1 MRAVPITVFPRLIFL
16 GVFLAAVALLL
27 LVFMAPANA
36 ANAPSNFSA
45 TAGDTQ
51 VTLTWNDPDDDDIT
65 GYQVLSVAIDKLV
78 VPSTASGANAAGDR
92 FGDSVGVD
100 NNRAVVG
107 APFQTS
113 KDNSNNDITNGGWGH
128 AFSRS
133 SGGWNYDEFLAVST
147 PQEDGRLGSSVA
159 LAGSTAILGAPSYTH
174 QANADPGRITIA
186 SWDSVADSWV
196 TKFTRVGQVGND
208 LFGSSVALDTGIAVV
223 GAPGA
228 PIGGDALA
236 GKAYLYTK
244 NNSGVWGSAAT
255 AIWGAGTNAGAGTI
269 FGSSV
274 AVDGNTVV
282 IGSPGEDSYSGAA
295 YVFTKDSMG
304 IWSAVRLTASDRAN
318 ADSFGRWVAVDGD
331 FVVVGSWRDDDDGTD
346 SGSVYVFTKPSGGW
360 GDWNGLSSNA
370 KDQLTAKLTASDAAA
385 EDHFGWSVAVDGDNV
400 VVGAYGN
407 DDNGNDSGSVYLF
420 TKPTSGGW
428 VTATETV
435 KLTAPDGAAGDNF
448 GYSVAAG
455 GGRAIVGAPGDDSEK
470 GAVYVFSIPEWTDIS
485 SSDSGTTSHTV
496 TGLDNDVEYT
506 FLVRPVVGSG
516 YGSASESK
524 QATPQQSP
532 AVTPANLTALAG
544 VDQVTLSW
552 DDPNDSTISAYKY
565 RQKEGSGSFGQWTT
579 IPDSAY
585 GEANTTGYTVR
596 NLTDGQTYT
605 FRIRA
610 VDEDGDTANS
620 GDVTVTTILAAPAN
634 LMATVGGGQIGLNWD
649 NPNNNLITKYQY
661 STNGGTSFN
670 DIDGSNAATTAYTVT
685 GLSNGDPYTLAVRA
699 VNAAVNGEASTVTAT
714 PLLPAPTNLVAAA
727 YSERVV
733 LEWDTGGVG
742 YEQYQITIETSGTG
756 VVPTAYIVSASSE
769 PKTSVEI
776 TSLTDN
782 TEYTFSVQAVY
793 VPPGFSSTPK
803 ITGMAAAVTAT
814 PIPVPAAPSNLSA
827 APGDE
832 MAALSWDDPANRTI
846 TKYELLQ
853 LAEESELIASDAAKN
868 DRFGV
873 SVAVD
878 DDTAVVGAFQPTY
891 EDSGVT
897 ISRPGAAY
905 VYTKDSNGAWSQQAK
920 LTASAGADG
929 DEFGISVAVDGDTAV
944 VGARGNV
951 SKTGAIYVFT
961 KPSDG
966 DWTSNITE
974 TKLTA
979 TGGAADDLFGAS
991 VALYGGTIVVGAP
1004 GAGSAYVFTWNSET
1018 GEWSQNAKLTASNA
1032 GADDLFGNS
1041 VAVDGNTIAVGAY
1054 GKDGNSLADYGL
1066 VYVFVKSN
1074 TGVAWATTTETVQLK
1089 ASGQA
1094 ANANFGRSVAVD
1106 GGTIVV
1112 GASGDQNTVGG
1123 AEVSTGSAYVF
1134 TEPSNGWADGSV
1146 VTETAKLTAS
1156 DGADSDQFGRS
1167 VAVDGN
1173 TIVVGA
1179 HQNDD
1184 DGTDSGSIYVFIK
1197 PTNGWTDTTG
1207 TVKLT
1212 AANAATGDRFGIA
1225 LALDGDTALVAAP
1238 RNDANDDDDAGS
1250 AYVFDIKGWDDIADA
1265 AVQNRSHTVTDLTN
1279 YITYMFAVRAVNP
1292 SGDGPAATDTATPV
1306 PVPAAPVNL
1315 SATPGDGEVALSWG
1329 NPGNATITKYQY
1341 STDGGANF
1349 SDFDGGSSASTTSY
1363 TITGLDNSTE
1373 YTLALR
1379 AVNPTGNGEASTV
1392 TALILPAKPTGL
1404 TGIEYNSQVEL
1415 GWDDP
1420 DDSTITKYQLLR
1432 ITPRKLTAGG
1442 AGRDDDFFGMAVAA
1456 DGDTAL
1462 VGALQAYDA
1471 DFNNRPGAAYVF
1483 TWNSVSEVWTKNA
1496 TLNASDGDN
1505 GDGFGRSVA
1514 LDGDTAV
1521 VGAYQ
1526 NDEGK
1531 PGEIQVTNT
1540 GSAYIFTK
1548 DSQGMWKQTAQ
1559 LTASDAADGDQFGY
1573 SVAVDGDTIV
1583 VGAHLDDDGDGAES
1597 GSVYVFTKPSGDNG
1611 WDDWNSLSADGKAM
1625 LTTKLTAPGAAAG
1638 GYFGNSVAIDGNTIV
1653 VGARKAD
1660 SAYAITKPSSDTN
1673 SDGSIDWEDW
1683 DSLDADGKATLTAT
1697 LTAFDAAAEDEF
1709 GISVA
1714 IDGNTVVVGAHQHDQ
1729 SDTVN
1734 NSGAAYVFTKP
1745 GNAWATGTET
1755 AKLTASDGTSGD
1767 EFGIS
1772 VAVSGN
1778 TIVIGAHLDDD
1789 KGDKSGSAYFF
1800 TKPINGNWA
1809 TGTETV
1815 KIIDHAGAAE
1825 DHFGWSV
1832 AVDGSTA
1839 VVGAYGDGSNK
1850 GAAHIMGIPSWT
1862 DISNSAPGEANA
1874 TSYAVTGLTNDV
1886 MYTFQ
1891 LRAVN
1896 ASGHSPA
1903 SDTLDATPKAVPHA
1917 PANLSAAGGN
1927 GQVALT
1933 WGDPKDDTITGYQY
1947 STDGGASFSDIT
1959 NSDKNTYTVTR
1970 LTNGVTHTLAL
1981 RAVNS
1986 LGDGAASTVRALM
1999 APAAPAN
2006 LSAAPGD
2013 TQAALSWDDP
2023 GNDTITE
2030 YQVWRHAE
2038 IAKLVEGNGAAT
2050 SDVFG
2055 NAVAVDGDTA
2065 VIGAPGD
2072 VNNGVQTGAAFVFT
2086 KGSDGWS
2093 RRAKLIAKDPEGG
2106 DQFGFSVAMDGDTIV
2121 VGVLSDGLT
2130 VAEAGGTAAA
2140 GAGSAYVFAKPTGG
2154 WANWNDLTD
2163 TAKDGLTA
2171 KLIADDAEA
2180 GDQFGRS
2187 VAVDESTGTVVVG
2200 AWHHGGTDTEGAAYV
2215 FTKDSTGWSQAAKLT
2230 ASVPLANDYFGRTV
2244 ALDGDTV
2251 LIGAS
2256 GRDSGKGAA
2265 YVFTKPATGWADT
2278 TTAADT
2284 VTRLTASDGGTNDL
2298 FGASVAMDGNT
2309 ALIGAEGQEWV
2320 YVFIRESEGWVEKAK
2335 LSSDDP
2341 DHDGRGNN
2349 FGNSVAVDGDIVVVG
2364 ADGVDQSD
2372 VVNNTGA
2379 AYVFTKPSAGWA
2391 DSNDATRLTGSD
2403 AAANDKFGG
2412 AVAVDGGTAMVGAD
2426 NAAGTDDLDN
2436 SVSNAGAA
2444 YVLDIVD
2451 WTDFGGKTTTPH
2463 TVTGLTNYQ
2472 EYWFQIRAVNASG
2485 AGPVSNSASAT
2496 PRIGKPAK
2504 PANLAAQPGDEEVML
2519 QWDNPGNDTITGYQ
2533 ISEVI
2538 EEGFLTASDGATG
2551 DHFGVSVAIDGDT
2564 AVVGADRLNARKGAA
2579 YIFTRDSNGAWTQ
2592 QAKLDGE
2599 FAGDQFGWSVAV
2611 DGDTV
2616 VVGAHAYD
2624 GEDTNGTNLENSG
2637 SVYVYTKPATEGGW
2651 ADTIAAPAKLTA
2663 TVPAAYAFFGGS
2675 VALDG
2680 STLAIGSRL
2689 YNAGGYLSA
2698 GAAYVFTKSGTTW
2711 SQAAKLTAS
2720 TSLQLAYLGYSLA
2733 VDGDTVLV
2741 GAYGDNT
2748 VRGELGSGSAY
2759 VFDKPSG
2766 GWTDGNETAKLT
2778 ASDHQPSGYFGFSV
2792 ALDGDT
2798 AVIGA
2803 SQHSDPITGAGS
2815 GAAYVFTRQTGVW
2828 GEKAKLT
2835 PSDAAAGDN
2844 FGMSVA
2850 VEGDT
2855 VVVGSW
2861 QDDDNGRNS
2870 GSAYVFE
2877 KPALGW
2883 ARTFETLKLTAPGGA
2898 VNDRFGWSVAVDLDD
2913 ARGDLALVGAYSDDH
2928 DVDGDDSIDIN
2939 AGSVHVLGIP
2949 DWKDIPNSVATTTAH
2964 TVTKELDDPDTDLS
2978 NGTEYAFQ
2986 VRALNQS
2993 GAGPAS
2999 DDVSETPL
3007 GPPATLGTLNADAG
3021 DTNVTLSWAAAIAN
3035 ATIASI
3041 TEYEY
3046 STDGGIT
3053 YADIPGSG
3061 ANTTRYTVTTLT
3073 DGAPLANGTLYT
3085 FAVRAV
3091 NVIGAGLPGTVEAT
3105 PADATPAAPV
3115 LNADAGDTQVRL
3127 MWNDPQDFSIDRYE
3141 YQWTGTDGASSWDAE
3156 GSSEDWIGVPKLMG
3170 RTIAYQYTVAGL
3182 TNDVEYTFRVRAV
3195 DEPTDFGVK
3204 SEGVTATPTGML
3216 FNSLTAVYDPIRPA
3230 APAGLIATGRHQKM
3244 ELTWDYPDD
3253 ASIDKYQ
3260 YQFLQADNAGTFAT
3274 WGADW
3279 TDIPDSNASTTE
3291 YIHFGLT
3298 NGVNYR
3304 FRIRAVDLV
3313 ASGTDD
3319 DEFSDPS
3326 DNAEAI
3332 PWPHKPGAPTDLNV
3346 TVRNQEVTLTWQAPE
3361 GSVVDKYEV
3370 LYLQASA
3377 LVNSSVMEGDR
3388 FGYSVAVDGD
3398 IAVVGAYRD
3407 GENGDEVGAAYV
3419 FTRSGGVVWDAGVK
3433 LTASDGA
3440 PYNNLGISVAVD
3452 GETVVVGAPGD
3463 DDNGTDS
3470 GSVYVFTNTNG
3481 VWSQAAK
3488 LTASDG
3494 ATLDYFGQSVAVSGD
3509 TILVGAYLDDREETV
3524 TDSELEDSGSVYV
3537 FVKPTNGNGW
3547 ANGTETTKLTAS
3559 DAADDDNFG
3568 TSVALDGNTAVIGA
3582 PGADDNDNGIDSG
3595 SAYVFTRN
3603 ASTGA
3608 WSQQT
3613 KLTASS
3619 DGAAGDALG
3628 ISVALDG
3635 DTAVVGAYLDDRED
3649 NTMTTDVD
3657 ETALDAGSAYVFTR
3671 DSGTWSQQAKLM
3683 ADDGQAEDWFGY
3695 SVALDN
3701 HTALIGAYGDDDNG
3715 SESGSAYVFTRNP
3728 DAVPITWSETN
3739 KLTEDAGQAG
3749 ARFGYSV
3756 AVDTTAHTALVGAGS
3771 AHVMDIHDW
3780 AEVPGGSGARSHIF
3794 AELTNG
3800 RKYDLQVRAVNLAG
3814 EGDEADQSTVPHAPQ
3829 GGNNKAGVVSLSPT
3843 QPVVNVELTASLAD
3857 PDDPVTSVSW
3867 RWSKSSD
3874 GTTGW
3879 SDIPGANSDRYTPIA
3894 ADVDN
3899 YLRASAS
3906 YTDAFGPGQ
3915 PAAAVSAARVQSAQG
3930 GNNDPYFIDDT
3941 LTLTVA
3947 ENTPVGQNV
3956 GRAVTATD
3964 PDHDTLTYSLSG
3976 TDVAYFD
3983 IAPATGQITVGSGAT
3998 LNYES
4003 GATSYTVIVSV
4014 HDGNPDSAIDDSIDV
4029 TINVADANDAPEAV
4043 TDTINI
4049 NENSGATHLNVIAN
4063 DNDEDG
4069 DTLSINV
4076 VNGAAVIST
4085 PSKGTAVVK
4094 AGSTAEIT
4102 YTPNST
4108 ATGPDTF
4115 TYEVSDG
4122 NGGTDVGTVNVTIT
4136 PLPGGSDDD
4145 PPVND
4150 SPRFNE
4156 GASVTR
4162 TVPEDAAVGTAVGD
4176 PVTARDRNNDR
4187 LEYSLSGTDRASFD
4201 IDRSTGQLTTST
4213 LLDYEVQNE
4222 YSVRV
4227 QVEDGQG
4234 GFAGID
4240 ATITVMDVDE
4250 PPAQPEAPE
4259 VRSAGLTSLAVGW
4272 TAPDNQ
4278 GPEITDYD
4286 LRYREVGGE
4295 FQDAGYSG
4303 IGTSWALNDL
4313 SPTTGYEVQ
4322 VRAINAEGISL
4333 WSESGRGETGQAPST
4348 PAPTPVLEITPTPDP
4363 AQAGTPT
4370 STPGPGDASA
4380 RTPTPTP
4387 TPAVGLIGTP
4397 APAQT
4402 PGPVVAPATVPATP
4416 PAAVGTVPTP
4426 TATQAPSASVPEP
4439 TTAMPPAAPAE
4450 PDSGRGFPIWL
4461 IAAIVVAGLLAIVLG
4476 YLGVR
4481 MLRR

>member
-1 MRAVPITVFPRLIFL
+1 MRAIHIRTFPWLPIIGILL
-16 GVFLAAVALLL
+16 AVALLL
-27 LVFMAPANA
+27 GSPAPSGAAEIVLVSNTGRLDQGGTPVGAYDHAQGFTTGKNTLGYVLTSIELRVHTAPANGTLTVSVRA
-36 ANAPSNFSA
+36 ADGQDPSDTVLHTLTNPSNLGTGLRKFTAPTNSSLSANTQYFVHMTFAPSGSA
-45 TAGDTQ
+45 TQPQWGLTGRTQEDSGAYDGWSIANERRSRVTGLNVDWSTTSNARIQIKVNGENNPPAAPANLTAAVGDGQ
-51 VTLTWNDPDDDDIT
+51 VTLSWNDPGNDTITKYQYNTDGGTNYSDIPDSGATTTSYTVT
-65 GYQVLSVAIDKLV
+65 GLTNGAPYTFAVGAVNDGGDGLASTDTATPEAVPDAPTSLTATGADTSVTLAW
-78 VPSTASGANAAGDR
+78 TASVSDGGSAITMHQYRQKAGTDNYGNWTDIPESAPESAPGGANA
-92 FGDSVGVD
+92 
-100 NNRAVVG
+100 
-107 APFQTS
+107 
-113 KDNSNNDITNGGWGH
+113 
-128 AFSRS
+128 
-133 SGGWNYDEFLAVST
+133 
-147 PQEDGRLGSSVA
+147 
-159 LAGSTAILGAPSYTH
+159 
-174 QANADPGRITIA
+174 
-186 SWDSVADSWV
+186 
-196 TKFTRVGQVGND
+196 
-208 LFGSSVALDTGIAVV
+208 
-223 GAPGA
+223 
-228 PIGGDALA
+228 IG
-236 GKAYLYTK
+236 Y
-244 NNSGVWGSAAT
+244 
-255 AIWGAGTNAGAGTI
+255 
-269 FGSSV
+269 
-274 AVDGNTVV
+274 
-282 IGSPGEDSYSGAA
+282 
-295 YVFTKDSMG
+295 
-304 IWSAVRLTASDRAN
+304 
-318 ADSFGRWVAVDGD
+318 
-331 FVVVGSWRDDDDGTD
+331 
-346 SGSVYVFTKPSGGW
+346 
-360 GDWNGLSSNA
+360 
-370 KDQLTAKLTASDAAA
+370 
-385 EDHFGWSVAVDGDNV
+385 
-400 VVGAYGN
+400 
-407 DDNGNDSGSVYLF
+407 
-420 TKPTSGGW
+420 
-428 VTATETV
+428 
-435 KLTAPDGAAGDNF
+435 
-448 GYSVAAG
+448 
-455 GGRAIVGAPGDDSEK
+455 
-470 GAVYVFSIPEWTDIS
+470 
-485 SSDSGTTSHTV
+485 TV
-496 TGLDNDVEYT
+496 TGLDRGKTYT
-506 FLVRPVVGSG
+506 FLVRAVNSVGNSI
-516 YGSASESK
+516 ASVEAEAS
-524 QATPQQSP
+524 
-532 AVTPANLTALAG
+532 TA
-544 VDQVTLSW
+544 
-552 DDPNDSTISAYKY
+552 P
-565 RQKEGSGSFGQWTT
+565 
-579 IPDSAY
+579 
-585 GEANTTGYTVR
+585 
-596 NLTDGQTYT
+596 
-605 FRIRA
+605 
-610 VDEDGDTANS
+610 
-620 GDVTVTTILAAPAN
+620 AAPA
-634 LMATVGGGQIGLNWD
+634 
-649 NPNNNLITKYQY
+649 
-661 STNGGTSFN
+661 
-670 DIDGSNAATTAYTVT
+670 
-685 GLSNGDPYTLAVRA
+685 
-699 VNAAVNGEASTVTAT
+699 
-714 PLLPAPTNLVAAA
+714 
-727 YSERVV
+727 
-733 LEWDTGGVG
+733 
-742 YEQYQITIETSGTG
+742 
-756 VVPTAYIVSASSE
+756 
-769 PKTSVEI
+769 
-776 TSLTDN
+776 
-782 TEYTFSVQAVY
+782 
-793 VPPGFSSTPK
+793 
-803 ITGMAAAVTAT
+803 
-814 PIPVPAAPSNLSA
+814 NLSA
-827 APGDE
+827 APGDGQ
-832 MAALSWDDPANRTI
+832 AALTWDDPGNTTI

-853 LAEESELIASDAAKN
+853 LAEESGLIASDGALN

-878 DDTAVVGAFQPTY
+878 EDTAVVGAFQPTY

-929 DEFGISVAVDGDTAV
+929 DEFGISVAVDGDTVV

-1004 GAGSAYVFTWNSET
+1004 GDQNSVGGTNVSTGSAYVFTWNSET

-1054 GKDGNSLADYGL
+1054 GKDGNSLADAGL
-1066 VYVFVKSN
+1066 VYVFVKPAAD
-1074 TGVAWATTTETVQLK
+1074 GGWANASTETVQLR
-1089 ASGQA
+1089 ASGRA

-1112 GASGDQNTVGG
+1112 GASGDRNTVGG

-1212 AANAATGDRFGIA
+1212 ASDGKAGDRFGIA
-1225 LALDGDTALVAAP
+1225 LALDGDIALVAAP
-1238 RNDANDDDDAGS
+1238 RNDANDDDDDTGNDVLDAGS
-1250 AYVFDIKGWDDIADA
+1250 AYVIGTSGWAKIPDDDA
-1265 AVQNRSHTVTDLTN
+1265 GNRYHEVTGLTN
-1279 YITYMFAVRAVNP
+1279 YITYTFAVRAVNP

-1315 SATPGDGEVALSWG
+1315 SATPGDGEVALSWD

-1349 SDFDGGSSASTTSY
+1349 SDFDGDSNSTTTAY
-1363 TITGLDNSTE
+1363 TVTGLTNSTE

-1583 VGAHLDDDGDGAES
+1583 VGAHLDDDDGAES

-1755 AKLTASDGTSGD
+1755 AKLTASDGTSDD

-1778 TIVIGAHLDDD
+1778 TIVIGAHLDGD

-1917 PANLSAAGGN
+1917 PANLSAAGGD

-1933 WGDPKDDTITGYQY
+1933 WDDPEDDTTITGYQYQQAEGEGEFVDWADISGSMATTASHTVTGLTNGTSYTFAVRAVNDSLGNGAASTVYVVMVPAAPTNLSAAPDDGKVVLSWADPGNATITKYQY
-1947 STDGGASFSDIT
+1947 STDGGENFSDFDGGR
-1959 NSDKNTYTVTR
+1959 NSD
-1970 LTNGVTHTLAL
+1970 
-1981 RAVNS
+1981 
-1986 LGDGAASTVRALM
+1986 
-1999 APAAPAN
+1999 
-2006 LSAAPGD
+2006 
-2013 TQAALSWDDP
+2013 
-2023 GNDTITE
+2023 
-2030 YQVWRHAE
+2030 
-2038 IAKLVEGNGAAT
+2038 
-2050 SDVFG
+2050 
-2055 NAVAVDGDTA
+2055 
-2065 VIGAPGD
+2065 
-2072 VNNGVQTGAAFVFT
+2072 
-2086 KGSDGWS
+2086 
-2093 RRAKLIAKDPEGG
+2093 
-2106 DQFGFSVAMDGDTIV
+2106 
-2121 VGVLSDGLT
+2121 
-2130 VAEAGGTAAA
+2130 
-2140 GAGSAYVFAKPTGG
+2140 
-2154 WANWNDLTD
+2154 
-2163 TAKDGLTA
+2163 
-2171 KLIADDAEA
+2171 
-2180 GDQFGRS
+2180 
-2187 VAVDESTGTVVVG
+2187 
-2200 AWHHGGTDTEGAAYV
+2200 
-2215 FTKDSTGWSQAAKLT
+2215 
-2230 ASVPLANDYFGRTV
+2230 
-2244 ALDGDTV
+2244 
-2251 LIGAS
+2251 
-2256 GRDSGKGAA
+2256 
-2265 YVFTKPATGWADT
+2265 
-2278 TTAADT
+2278 TTA
-2284 VTRLTASDGGTNDL
+2284 N
-2298 FGASVAMDGNT
+2298 
-2309 ALIGAEGQEWV
+2309 
-2320 YVFIRESEGWVEKAK
+2320 
-2335 LSSDDP
+2335 
-2341 DHDGRGNN
+2341 
-2349 FGNSVAVDGDIVVVG
+2349 
-2364 ADGVDQSD
+2364 
-2372 VVNNTGA
+2372 
-2379 AYVFTKPSAGWA
+2379 
-2391 DSNDATRLTGSD
+2391 
-2403 AAANDKFGG
+2403 
-2412 AVAVDGGTAMVGAD
+2412 
-2426 NAAGTDDLDN
+2426 
-2436 SVSNAGAA
+2436 
-2444 YVLDIVD
+2444 
-2451 WTDFGGKTTTPH
+2451 

-2472 EYWFQIRAVNASG
+2472 EYWFQIRAVNETG
-2485 AGPVSNSASAT
+2485 EGPASNSSSAT
-2496 PRIGKPAK
+2496 PRLPKPGK
-2504 PANLAAQPGDEEVML
+2504 PANLTAEAGDQEVML

-2611 DGDTV
+2611 EGDTV

-2624 GEDTNGTNLENSG
+2624 GEDAEGNTLANSG
-2637 SVYVYTKPATEGGW
+2637 AVYVFTKPSGGW
-2651 ADTIAAPAKLTA
+2651 GAWDGLSSTAKAELTTKLTP
-2663 TVPAAYAFFGGS
+2663 TVPEAYAFFGGS

-2680 STLAIGSRL
+2680 NTLAIGSRL
-2689 YNAGGYLSA
+2689 YNAGGYFSA
-2698 GAAYVFTKSGTTW
+2698 GAAYVFTKDSVTNVW

-2733 VDGDTVLV
+2733 VDGDTVLA

-2748 VRGELGSGSAY
+2748 VLGELGSGSAY

-2766 GWTDGNETAKLT
+2766 GWTDWDDLEQTGKDGLTAKLT
-2778 ASDHQPSGYFGFSV
+2778 ASDRQPSGYFGFSV

-2803 SQHSDPITGAGS
+2803 SQHNDPKTGAGS
-2815 GAAYVFTRQTGVW
+2815 GAAYVFTRQSGVW
-2828 GEKAKLT
+2828 GEKARLT
-2835 PSDAAAGDN
+2835 ASDAAAGDN
-2844 FGMSVA
+2844 FGVSVA

-2877 KPALGW
+2877 KPAQGW
-2883 ARTFETLKLTAPGGA
+2883 ARTFETLKLTAPNGA

-2913 ARGDLALVGAYSDDH
+2913 VRGDLALVGAYSDDH
-2928 DVDGDDSIDIN
+2928 DVNSDDSIDIN

-3073 DGAPLANGTLYT
+3073 DGAPLANGTWYT

-3091 NVIGAGLPGTVEAT
+3091 NVIGAGLPGTVEAR

-3141 YQWTGTDGASSWDAE
+3141 YQWTGTDDASSWDAE

-3195 DEPTDFGVK
+3195 DEPTDFGVQ

-3216 FNSLTAVYDPIRPA
+3216 FNFLTDEDDPIRPA

-3279 TDIPDSNASTTE
+3279 TDIPDSNARTTE

-3398 IAVVGAYRD
+3398 IAVVGAYQDDSDELD
-3407 GENGDEVGAAYV
+3407 GIVDSGAVYV
-3419 FTRSGGVVWDAGVK
+3419 FTRSGDVVWDAGVK
-3433 LTASDGA
+3433 LTASDRA
-3440 PYNNLGISVAVD
+3440 PYDNLGISVAVD

-3494 ATLDYFGQSVAVSGD
+3494 ATFDYFGQSVAVSGD

-3537 FVKPTNGNGW
+3537 FVKPFGGW
-3547 ANGTETTKLTAS
+3547 ATGNETAKRTAS

-3749 ARFGYSV
+3749 DWFGYAV

-3780 AEVPGGSGARSHIF
+3780 AEVPGGDEAREYKF
-3794 AELTNG
+3794 TELTNG

-4014 HDGNPDSAIDDSIDV
+4014 HDGSPDSAIDDSIDV

-4043 TDTINI
+4043 TDTLNI

-4162 TVPEDAAVGTAVGD
+4162 TVPEDAAVGTEVGD

-4286 LRYREVGGE
+4286 LRYREVGVAE

-4322 VRAINAEGISL
+4322 VRAINAEGISP
-4333 WSESGRGETGQAPST
+4333 WSESGRGETGQALST
-4348 PAPTPVLEITPTPDP
+4348 PAPTPGLEITPTPDP

-4402 PGPVVAPATVPATP
+4402 PGPVVAPVPAPATP

-4439 TTAMPPAAPAE
+4439 TTALPPAAPAE
-4450 PDSGRGFPIWL
+4450 PDSGRGFPVWL

>member
-1 MRAVPITVFPRLIFL
+1 M
-16 GVFLAAVALLL
+16 
-27 LVFMAPANA
+27 
-36 ANAPSNFSA
+36 
-45 TAGDTQ
+45 
-51 VTLTWNDPDDDDIT
+51 
-65 GYQVLSVAIDKLV
+65 
-78 VPSTASGANAAGDR
+78 
-92 FGDSVGVD
+92 
-100 NNRAVVG
+100 
-107 APFQTS
+107 
-113 KDNSNNDITNGGWGH
+113 
-128 AFSRS
+128 FSRG
-133 SGGWNYDEFLAVST
+133 SGGWSHVTQRAFIAASSDDNTGASVAVDGRTVVAGVPAYDYPESNSVTLFEIGRMIIYHNNSGSDWAYTADPRGEAERDEFGTSVSV
-147 PQEDGRLGSSVA
+147 DG
-159 LAGSTAILGAPSYTH
+159 
-174 QANADPGRITIA
+174 
-186 SWDSVADSWV
+186 
-196 TKFTRVGQVGND
+196 
-208 LFGSSVALDTGIAVV
+208 GIAVV
-223 GAPGA
+223 GAPKTNVLTPPDKASVGTAYVYARDSSNITDDWSKEATLTASDRDANDEFGGA
-228 PIGGDALA
+228 
-236 GKAYLYTK
+236 
-244 NNSGVWGSAAT
+244 
-255 AIWGAGTNAGAGTI
+255 
-269 FGSSV
+269 V
-274 AVDGNTVV
+274 AVEGNTIVV
-282 IGSPGEDSYSGAA
+282 GAAGETNKRGAA
-295 YVFTKDSMG
+295 YVFVKPAGNWATDTETAK
-304 IWSAVRLTASDRAN
+304 LTASDGAVDD
-318 ADSFGRWVAVDGD
+318 AFGFTVAVAGD
-331 FVVVGSWRDDDDGTD
+331 FIVVGARGDDDGGSQ
-346 SGSVYVFTKPSGGW
+346 SGSVFVFTKPSGGW
-360 GDWNGLSSNA
+360 AAWSGLSSTQKA
-370 KDQLTAKLTASDAAA
+370 ALTAKLTASDAATN
-385 EDHFGWSVAVDGDNV
+385 DRLGWSVAVDGNTV
-400 VVGAYGN
+400 LAGAYWEDEEG
-407 DDNGNDSGSVYLF
+407 DNSGSVYLF
-420 TKPTSGGW
+420 TKPSGSW
-428 VTATETV
+428 VNANETV
-435 KLTAPDGAAGDNF
+435 KLTAPDGAADDNF

-455 GGRAIVGAPGDDSEK
+455 GGRAIVGAPGDASET
-470 GAVYVFSIPEWTDIS
+470 GAAYVFSIPEWTDIS
-485 SSDSGTTSHTV
+485 DSDSGTTSHTV
-496 TGLDNDVEYT
+496 TGLTNGVEHT
-506 FLVRPVVGSG
+506 FLIRPVVGSDPEP
-516 YGSASESK
+516 ASGDI

-532 AVTPANLTALAG
+532 AATPTGLTALGGDA
-544 VDQVTLSW
+544 QVTLSW
-552 DDPNDSTISAYKY
+552 TDPNDSTITGYKY
-565 RQKEGSGSFGQWTT
+565 QQKESGTFGSWIT
-579 IPDSAY
+579 ILTSGY
-585 GEANTTGYTVR
+585 GEANSTGYTVTTGVD
-596 NLTDGQTYT
+596 NGKTYT

-610 VDEDGDTANS
+610 VDEAGDSTASNQAS
-620 GDVTVTTILAAPAN
+620 ASTLPVAPAN
-634 LMATVGGGQIGLNWD
+634 LAAAASDGQVTLSWD
-649 NPNNNLITKYQY
+649 DPGNASITKYQY
-661 STNGGTSFN
+661 STDGGTN
-670 DIDGSNAATTAYTVT
+670 YTDIALADIDSTSDPGTMKYTVTALVNGRTYTFTLRAVNSTGDGAATTLNVVMVPPAPT
-685 GLSNGDPYTLAVRA
+685 GLTATGGDGRVALSWNDPNDNGITGYQYSADGGASYTAFVLTAIDSSETDKFKYTIENLPNGVTYNLALRA
-699 VNAAVNGEASTVTAT
+699 VNASGNGGVATAT
-714 PLLPAPTNLVAAA
+714 
-727 YSERVV
+727 V
-733 LEWDTGGVG
+733 L
-742 YEQYQITIETSGTG
+742 
-756 VVPTAYIVSASSE
+756 
-769 PKTSVEI
+769 
-776 TSLTDN
+776 
-782 TEYTFSVQAVY
+782 
-793 VPPGFSSTPK
+793 
-803 ITGMAAAVTAT
+803 M
-814 PIPVPAAPSNLSA
+814 VPAAPANLSA
-827 APGDE
+827 TPLHERVD
-832 MAALSWDDPANRTI
+832 LFWDDPANTTI

-853 LAEESELIASDAAKN
+853 LAQESGLIASDAAKN

-929 DEFGISVAVDGDTAV
+929 DEFGISVAVDGDTVV

-1004 GAGSAYVFTWNSET
+1004 GDQNSVGGTNVSTGSAYVFTWNSET

-1054 GKDGNSLADYGL
+1054 QKDGNSITNSGL
-1066 VYVFVKSN
+1066 VYVFTKSN
-1074 TGVAWATTTETVQLK
+1074 TEDWATTTETVQLK
-1089 ASGQA
+1089 VSGLA

-1112 GASGDQNTVGG
+1112 GASGDQNSVG
-1123 AEVSTGSAYVF
+1123 VTGSAYVF
-1134 TEPSNGWADGSV
+1134 TEPNTGWANSGGA
-1146 VTETAKLTAS
+1146 ETAKLTAS

-1265 AVQNRSHTVTDLTN
+1265 AVQNRSHTVTGLTN
-1279 YITYMFAVRAVNP
+1279 DITYTFAVRAVNP
-1292 SGDGPAATDTATPV
+1292 SGVGPAATVTGVPM
-1306 PVPAAPVNL
+1306 PVPAAPAEL
-1315 SATPGDGEVALSWG
+1315 SAAPSDGQVALTWD
-1329 NPGNATITKYQY
+1329 NPGNVTITKYQY
-1341 STDGGANF
+1341 STD
-1349 SDFDGGSSASTTSY
+1349 
-1363 TITGLDNSTE
+1363 
-1373 YTLALR
+1373 
-1379 AVNPTGNGEASTV
+1379 
-1392 TALILPAKPTGL
+1392 
-1404 TGIEYNSQVEL
+1404 
-1415 GWDDP
+1415 
-1420 DDSTITKYQLLR
+1420 
-1432 ITPRKLTAGG
+1432 
-1442 AGRDDDFFGMAVAA
+1442 
-1456 DGDTAL
+1456 
-1462 VGALQAYDA
+1462 
-1471 DFNNRPGAAYVF
+1471 
-1483 TWNSVSEVWTKNA
+1483 
-1496 TLNASDGDN
+1496 
-1505 GDGFGRSVA
+1505 
-1514 LDGDTAV
+1514 
-1521 VGAYQ
+1521 
-1526 NDEGK
+1526 
-1531 PGEIQVTNT
+1531 
-1540 GSAYIFTK
+1540 
-1548 DSQGMWKQTAQ
+1548 
-1559 LTASDAADGDQFGY
+1559 
-1573 SVAVDGDTIV
+1573 
-1583 VGAHLDDDGDGAES
+1583 
-1597 GSVYVFTKPSGDNG
+1597 
-1611 WDDWNSLSADGKAM
+1611 
-1625 LTTKLTAPGAAAG
+1625 
-1638 GYFGNSVAIDGNTIV
+1638 YF
-1653 VGARKAD
+1653 
-1660 SAYAITKPSSDTN
+1660 
-1673 SDGSIDWEDW
+1673 
-1683 DSLDADGKATLTAT
+1683 
-1697 LTAFDAAAEDEF
+1697 
-1709 GISVA
+1709 
-1714 IDGNTVVVGAHQHDQ
+1714 
-1729 SDTVN
+1729 
-1734 NSGAAYVFTKP
+1734 
-1745 GNAWATGTET
+1745 
-1755 AKLTASDGTSGD
+1755 
-1767 EFGIS
+1767 
-1772 VAVSGN
+1772 
-1778 TIVIGAHLDDD
+1778 
-1789 KGDKSGSAYFF
+1789 
-1800 TKPINGNWA
+1800 ING
-1809 TGTETV
+1809 G
-1815 KIIDHAGAAE
+1815 G
-1825 DHFGWSV
+1825 
-1832 AVDGSTA
+1832 
-1839 VVGAYGDGSNK
+1839 
-1850 GAAHIMGIPSWT
+1850 MG
-1862 DISNSAPGEANA
+1862 NN
-1874 TSYAVTGLTNDV
+1874 
-1886 MYTFQ
+1886 
-1891 LRAVN
+1891 
-1896 ASGHSPA
+1896 
-1903 SDTLDATPKAVPHA
+1903 
-1917 PANLSAAGGN
+1917 
-1927 GQVALT
+1927 
-1933 WGDPKDDTITGYQY
+1933 
-1947 STDGGASFSDIT
+1947 GGASFNDIALT
-1959 NSDKNTYTVTR
+1959 ALTAIDENTSGYTVTG
-1970 LTNGVTHTLAL
+1970 LANGVTHTLAL
-1981 RAVNS
+1981 RAVN
-1986 LGDGAASTVRALM
+1986 DFGAGMPSTVDALM
-1999 APAAPAN
+1999 VPAAPE
-2006 LSAAPGD
+2006 LSAVAGD
-2013 TQAALSWDDP
+2013 GEVALSWADP
-2023 GNDTITE
+2023 GNGTINS
-2030 YQVWRHAE
+2030 YQLWQVGE
-2038 IAKLVEGNGAAT
+2038 FIGLQP
-2050 SDVFG
+2050 SDGITDDFFG
-2055 NAVAVDGDTA
+2055 HSVAVDGDTA
-2065 VIGAPGD
+2065 VVGAPKDFDG
-2072 VNNGVQTGAAFVFT
+2072 NGGNTGAVYVFT
-2086 KGSDGWS
+2086 RDSSGAWSQQGILTTTVRSDFGS
-2093 RRAKLIAKDPEGG
+2093 
-2106 DQFGFSVAMDGDTIV
+2106 
-2121 VGVLSDGLT
+2121 
-2130 VAEAGGTAAA
+2130 
-2140 GAGSAYVFAKPTGG
+2140 
-2154 WANWNDLTD
+2154 
-2163 TAKDGLTA
+2163 
-2171 KLIADDAEA
+2171 
-2180 GDQFGRS
+2180 S
-2187 VAVDESTGTVVVG
+2187 VAVHGDTAVVGAPKDFDGNDVKTGAVYVFTRDSSGAWSQQGILTASDGGLNDEFGISVGVDGDTVVVG
-2200 AWHHGGTDTEGAAYV
+2200 AW
-2215 FTKDSTGWSQAAKLT
+2215 KK
-2230 ASVPLANDYFGRTV
+2230 
-2244 ALDGDTV
+2244 
-2251 LIGAS
+2251 
-2256 GRDSGKGAA
+2256 GKGAA
-2265 YVFTKPATGWADT
+2265 YVFTRNDGVWDGGVK
-2278 TTAADT
+2278 
-2284 VTRLTASDGGTNDL
+2284 LTASDGKEDDE
-2298 FGASVAMDGNT
+2298 FGISI
-2309 ALIGAEGQEWV
+2309 ALNG
-2320 YVFIRESEGWVEKAK
+2320 KT
-2335 LSSDDP
+2335 L
-2341 DHDGRGNN
+2341 
-2349 FGNSVAVDGDIVVVG
+2349 VVG
-2364 ADGVDQSD
+2364 APRNDKYIE
-2372 VVNNTGA
+2372 NNIEEEDAGA
-2379 AYVFTKPSAGWA
+2379 AYVFTKPTGGWGA
-2391 DSNDATRLTGSD
+2391 WDDLPQTDDDDEDKDGLTAKLTASDRAEDDFFGQSVALDDDTILVGAPGDNNNDNRINSGSVYLFAMPSDGWGDLTEDQKLTASD
-2403 AAANDKFGG
+2403 G
-2412 AVAVDGGTAMVGAD
+2412 AVEDMFGNSVTLDGDTAVVGAYRPTYT
-2426 NAAGTDDLDN
+2426 NFSEEAI
-2436 SVSNAGAA
+2436 SRPGAA
-2444 YVLDIVD
+2444 YVFTRDSSDMWRQAARMTASDSADGDQFGYSVAMDGSSVFIGAYKEVGAVGSGSVYTTNTTNWLDISGSD
-2451 WTDFGGKTTTPH
+2451 ATTTSH
-2463 TVTGLTNYQ
+2463 NVAGLTNYQ
-2472 EYWFQIRAVNASG
+2472 EYWFQIRAVNETG
-2485 AGPVSNSASAT
+2485 EGPASNSSSAT
-2496 PRIGKPAK
+2496 PRLPKPGK
-2504 PANLAAQPGDEEVML
+2504 PANLTAEAGDQEVML
-2519 QWDNPGNDTITGYQ
+2519 QWANPGNSTIDKYQ

-2611 DGDTV
+2611 EGDTV

-2624 GEDTNGTNLENSG
+2624 GEDDDDETLVNSG
-2637 SVYVYTKPATEGGW
+2637 AVYVYTKPATGGGW

-2663 TVPAAYAFFGGS
+2663 TVPEAYAFFGGS

-2680 STLAIGSRL
+2680 NTLAIGSRL

-2711 SQAAKLTAS
+2711 SQQAKLTAS

-2741 GAYGDNT
+2741 GAYGDDT
-2748 VRGELGSGSAY
+2748 IRGELGSGSAY

-2766 GWTDGNETAKLT
+2766 GWSAWDALSQKDKDDLTAKLT
-2778 ASDHQPSGYFGFSV
+2778 ASDRQPSGYFGFSV

-2803 SQHSDPITGAGS
+2803 RQHNDPKTGAGS
-2815 GAAYVFTRQTGVW
+2815 GAAYVFARESGVW
-2828 GEKAKLT
+2828 GEKARLT

-2844 FGMSVA
+2844 FGVSVA

-2883 ARTFETLKLTAPGGA
+2883 TSTFETLKLTAPDGA

-2913 ARGDLALVGAYSDDH
+2913 VRGDLALVGAYSDDH
-2928 DVDGDDSIDIN
+2928 DVGDDGSIEIN

-2949 DWKDIPNSVATTTAH
+2949 DWKDIPDSVATTTAH
-2964 TVTKELDDPDTDLS
+2964 TVTKELDNPNTDTDLS

-2999 DDVSETPL
+2999 DGVSATPL
-3007 GPPATLGTLNADAG
+3007 GPPAALNGLMSEDG
-3021 DTNVTLSWAAAIAN
+3021 DTQVRLYWTAATAD
-3035 ATIASI
+3035 ATIAPVTKYIYQYQVEQSDGI
-3041 TEYEY
+3041 FGDWTNWADMPDSGPTTTEYTKTGLENK
-3046 STDGGIT
+3046 DHKF
-3053 YADIPGSG
+3053 
-3061 ANTTRYTVTTLT
+3061 R
-3073 DGAPLANGTLYT
+3073 
-3085 FAVRAV
+3085 VRAV
-3091 NVIGAGLPGTVEAT
+3091 NVIGEGPVSTV
-3105 PADATPAAPV
+3105 DATPASARPDQPTNLTATV
-3115 LNADAGDTQVRL
+3115 GDTQVRL
-3127 MWNDPQDFSIDRYE
+3127 TWNDP
-3141 YQWTGTDGASSWDAE
+3141 
-3156 GSSEDWIGVPKLMG
+3156 
-3170 RTIAYQYTVAGL
+3170 
-3182 TNDVEYTFRVRAV
+3182 ND
-3195 DEPTDFGVK
+3195 
-3204 SEGVTATPTGML
+3204 S
-3216 FNSLTAVYDPIRPA
+3216 
-3230 APAGLIATGRHQKM
+3230 
-3244 ELTWDYPDD
+3244 
-3253 ASIDKYQ
+3253 SIDKYE
-3260 YQFLQADNAGTFAT
+3260 YRWKEGTEATDFIDTGDNK
-3274 WGADW
+3274 DEW
-3279 TDIPDSNASTTE
+3279 TQVPDSNADTTRYTVIGLTNRTSYAFQVRAWDDGADPEDSLPAQVAGTPLSAPPAAPTGLMADPDDSLVTLTWDDPDDSTIARYEYRQKVEDSNNSNGFSDWMHIPSSGPTTTE
-3291 YIHFGLT
+3291 YTVTDLH
-3298 NGVNYR
+3298 NGTKYTFEV
-3304 FRIRAVDLV
+3304 RAVE
-3313 ASGTDD
+3313 SHNGT
-3319 DEFSDPS
+3319 EEESDPS
-3326 DNAEAI
+3326 ADSAT
-3332 PWPHKPGAPTDLNV
+3332 PLPDRPGAPTDLNV
-3346 TVRNQEVTLTWQAPE
+3346 TARNQEVTLTWRAPLN
-3361 GSVVDKYEV
+3361 SVIDKYEV
-3370 LYLQASA
+3370 LHLQASA
-3377 LVNSSVMEGDR
+3377 LVNPGVTEGDK

-3407 GENGDEVGAAYV
+3407 GENDVTDSGAAYV
-3419 FTRSGGVVWDAGVK
+3419 FTRSGGVVWDRGVK

-3440 PYNNLGISVAVD
+3440 PYNNFGISVAVD

-3494 ATLDYFGQSVAVSGD
+3494 ATFDYFGQSVAVSGD
-3509 TILVGAYLDDREETV
+3509 TILVGAYLDDREETI

-3537 FVKPTNGNGW
+3537 FVKPSGGW
-3547 ANGTETTKLTAS
+3547 ATGNETAKRTAS

-3657 ETALDAGSAYVFTR
+3657 EAALDAGSAYVFTR

-3683 ADDGQAEDWFGY
+3683 ANDRQADDWFGY
-3695 SVALDN
+3695 SVAVDGN
-3701 HTALIGAYGDDDNG
+3701 IALVGAFGDDDNG
-3715 SESGSAYVFTRNP
+3715 SNAGSAYVFTRNT

-3756 AVDTTAHTALVGAGS
+3756 AVDTTAHTVLVGAGS

-3814 EGDEADQSTVPHAPQ
+3814 EGDEADQSAVPHAPQ
-3829 GGNNKAGVVSLSPT
+3829 GGNNEAGVVSLSPA
-3843 QPVVNVELTASLAD
+3843 QPVVNIELTASLAD
-3857 PDDPVTSVSW
+3857 PNGPVPVSSVSW
-3867 RWSKSSD
+3867 RWSRSSD

-3879 SDIPGANSDRYTPIA
+3879 SDIPGANSNRYIPIA
-3894 ADVDN
+3894 ADVGN

-3915 PAAAVSAARVQSAQG
+3915 SAAAVSAARVQSAPV

-4014 HDGNPDSAIDDSIDV
+4014 HDGSPDSAIDDSIDV

-4043 TDTINI
+4043 TDTLNI

-4136 PLPGGSDDD
+4136 PLPSGSDDD

-4162 TVPEDAAVGTAVGD
+4162 TVPEDAAVGTEVGD

-4286 LRYREVGGE
+4286 VRYREVGVAE

-4322 VRAINAEGISL
+4322 VRAINAEGISP
-4333 WSESGRGETGQAPST
+4333 WSESGRGETGQALST
-4348 PAPTPVLEITPTPDP
+4348 PAPTPGLEITPTPDP

-4387 TPAVGLIGTP
+4387 TPTVRPMGTT

-4416 PAAVGTVPTP
+4416 PAAVGTFPTP
-4426 TATQAPSASVPEP
+4426 TATQAPSTSVLEP
-4439 TTAMPPAAPAE
+4439 TTAIPPAAPAA

>member
-16 GVFLAAVALLL
+16 GAFLTAVALLL
-27 LVFMAPANA
+27 LVFTAPANA
-36 ANAPSNFSA
+36 ANAPSGFTA

-51 VTLTWNDPDDDDIT
+51 VTLSWNNPSDTTIT
-65 GYQVLSVAIDKLV
+65 GYRVLTVAIDKLTG
-78 VPSTASGANAAGDR
+78 STSATGDR
-92 FGDSVGVD
+92 FGESVGVD
-100 NNRAVVG
+100 NNWAVVG
-107 APFQTS
+107 APLEDTT
-113 KDNSNNDITNGGWGH
+113 DGVNAITDSGLVH
-128 AFSRS
+128 VFKRS
-133 SGGWNYDEFLAVST
+133 SGNWNSELTPSYVGAARDDEIGASVAVSGGTVVFGVPKYDHEVSNILTRIDAGRFFVYLDPPGSALGWGT
-147 PQEDGRLGSSVA
+147 PHNARGGAAGDWFGTSVA
-159 LAGSTAILGAPSYTH
+159 IDGGTAI
-174 QANADPGRITIA
+174 
-186 SWDSVADSWV
+186 
-196 TKFTRVGQVGND
+196 
-208 LFGSSVALDTGIAVV
+208 V
-223 GAPGA
+223 GAPVVQVGTHQF
-228 PIGGDALA
+228 A
-236 GKAYLYTK
+236 GKAYVHTE
-244 NNSGVWGSAAT
+244 NTNGSWSEKAALD
-255 AIWGAGTNAGAGTI
+255 AGTNAGLGYAFGT
-269 FGSSV
+269 SV
-274 AVDGNTVV
+274 AVDGSTAVV
-282 IGSPGEDSYSGAA
+282 GAFGEDSGKGAV
-295 YVFTKDSMG
+295 YVFTKNG
-304 IWSAVRLTASDRAN
+304 NAWPRTTRLTAPGAAN
-318 ADSFGRWVAVDGD
+318 DDSFGRWVAVDGD

-524 QATPQQSP
+524 QATPRQSP
-532 AVTPANLTALAG
+532 AATPANLTALAG

-610 VDEDGDTANS
+610 VDEAGDTANS
-620 GDVTVTTILAAPAN
+620 GDVTVTTILAAPAT
-634 LMATVGGGQIGLNWD
+634 LMATVGAGQIELNWA
-649 NPNNNLITKYQY
+649 NPSNDLITKYQY
-661 STNGGTSFN
+661 STDGGTSFT
-670 DIDGSNAATTAYTVT
+670 DIPESTATTATYTVT
-685 GLSNGDPYTLAVRA
+685 GLDNGTEYTLAVRA
-699 VNAAVNGEASTVTAT
+699 VNDSVNGEAATITAT
-714 PLLPAPTNLVAAA
+714 PLLPAPTNLVATP

-756 VVPTAYIVSASSE
+756 VVPTPYIVSASSE

-776 TSLTDN
+776 TPLTDN
-782 TEYTFSVQAVY
+782 TAYTFAVQAVD
-793 VPPGFSSTPK
+793 VPSGVSGTPK
-803 ITGMAAAVTAT
+803 ITGMAATVTAT
-814 PIPVPAAPSNLSA
+814 PIPVPAAPANLTA
-827 APGDE
+827 APRDAKVE
-832 MAALSWDDPANRTI
+832 LSWADPDNDTI

-853 LAEESELIASDAAKN
+853 LAQRKLTAGSDAE
-868 DRFGV
+868 FGY
-873 SVAVD
+873 SVAV
-878 DDTAVVGAFQPTY
+878 VGDIA
-891 EDSGVT
+891 
-897 ISRPGAAY
+897 
-905 VYTKDSNGAWSQQAK
+905 
-920 LTASAGADG
+920 
-929 DEFGISVAVDGDTAV
+929 
-944 VGARGNV
+944 
-951 SKTGAIYVFT
+951 
-961 KPSDG
+961 
-966 DWTSNITE
+966 
-974 TKLTA
+974 
-979 TGGAADDLFGAS
+979 
-991 VALYGGTIVVGAP
+991 VVGAP
-1004 GAGSAYVFTWNSET
+1004 GDDENSGAVLVFTRDSSGDWSQAAKLKASDAAADDEFGSSVAFDGDTIVLGAPFDDDDDNGDNSGSAYVFTKSSGVW
-1018 GEWSQNAKLTASNA
+1018 GNAPP
-1032 GADDLFGNS
+1032 
-1041 VAVDGNTIAVGAY
+1041 
-1054 GKDGNSLADYGL
+1054 
-1066 VYVFVKSN
+1066 
-1074 TGVAWATTTETVQLK
+1074 
-1089 ASGQA
+1089 
-1094 ANANFGRSVAVD
+1094 
-1106 GGTIVV
+1106 
-1112 GASGDQNTVGG
+1112 SGDHRI
-1123 AEVSTGSAYVF
+1123 
-1134 TEPSNGWADGSV
+1134 
-1146 VTETAKLTAS
+1146 ETAKLTAS
-1156 DGADSDQFGRS
+1156 DGAADDEFG
-1167 VAVDGN
+1167 
-1173 TIVVGA
+1173 
-1179 HQNDD
+1179 
-1184 DGTDSGSIYVFIK
+1184 
-1197 PTNGWTDTTG
+1197 W
-1207 TVKLT
+1207 
-1212 AANAATGDRFGIA
+1212 NA
-1225 LALDGDTALVAAP
+1225 
-1238 RNDANDDDDAGS
+1238 
-1250 AYVFDIKGWDDIADA
+1250 
-1265 AVQNRSHTVTDLTN
+1265 
-1279 YITYMFAVRAVNP
+1279 
-1292 SGDGPAATDTATPV
+1292 
-1306 PVPAAPVNL
+1306 
-1315 SATPGDGEVALSWG
+1315 
-1329 NPGNATITKYQY
+1329 
-1341 STDGGANF
+1341 
-1349 SDFDGGSSASTTSY
+1349 
-1363 TITGLDNSTE
+1363 
-1373 YTLALR
+1373 
-1379 AVNPTGNGEASTV
+1379 
-1392 TALILPAKPTGL
+1392 
-1404 TGIEYNSQVEL
+1404 
-1415 GWDDP
+1415 
-1420 DDSTITKYQLLR
+1420 
-1432 ITPRKLTAGG
+1432 
-1442 AGRDDDFFGMAVAA
+1442 
-1456 DGDTAL
+1456 
-1462 VGALQAYDA
+1462 
-1471 DFNNRPGAAYVF
+1471 
-1483 TWNSVSEVWTKNA
+1483 
-1496 TLNASDGDN
+1496 
-1505 GDGFGRSVA
+1505 
-1514 LDGDTAV
+1514 
-1521 VGAYQ
+1521 
-1526 NDEGK
+1526 
-1531 PGEIQVTNT
+1531 
-1540 GSAYIFTK
+1540 
-1548 DSQGMWKQTAQ
+1548 
-1559 LTASDAADGDQFGY
+1559 
-1573 SVAVDGDTIV
+1573 VAVDGDTIV
-1583 VGAHLDDDGDGAES
+1583 VGAYADDG
-1597 GSVYVFTKPSGDNG
+1597 TK
-1611 WDDWNSLSADGKAM
+1611 
-1625 LTTKLTAPGAAAG
+1625 
-1638 GYFGNSVAIDGNTIV
+1638 
-1653 VGARKAD
+1653 
-1660 SAYAITKPSSDTN
+1660 
-1673 SDGSIDWEDW
+1673 
-1683 DSLDADGKATLTAT
+1683 
-1697 LTAFDAAAEDEF
+1697 
-1709 GISVA
+1709 
-1714 IDGNTVVVGAHQHDQ
+1714 
-1729 SDTVN
+1729 
-1734 NSGAAYVFTKP
+1734 GAAYVFTKP
-1745 GNAWATGTET
+1745 GTGWATATETAKLTANDAEDGDYFGDSVAVDGAVIVVGASGDDGTALQFMGSALVFVKPGTGWDDSTETAKLTASTRGTDDYFGPSVAIDGDTVVVGAYQHDSNMGSAFVYIKPGTGWDDGTET
-1755 AKLTASDGTSGD
+1755 AKLTASDAAAGD
-1767 EFGIS
+1767 KFGYS
-1772 VAVSGN
+1772 VAVEDD
-1778 TIVIGAHLDDD
+1778 IV
-1789 KGDKSGSAYFF
+1789 
-1800 TKPINGNWA
+1800 
-1809 TGTETV
+1809 
-1815 KIIDHAGAAE
+1815 
-1825 DHFGWSV
+1825 
-1832 AVDGSTA
+1832 
-1839 VVGAYGDGSNK
+1839 VVGAYGDNSARGSAYIFTKPATGWVDGTEAAQLAASVPNDNDRF
-1850 GAAHIMGIPSWT
+1850 GSAVAVDGDTLVVGTENGNAAHVFDVVDWDDIPDST
-1862 DISNSAPGEANA
+1862 DA
-1874 TSYAVTGLTNDV
+1874 TTAYTITGLTNNIT
-1886 MYTFQ
+1886 YTFAV
-1891 LRAVN
+1891 RAVN
-1896 ASGHSPA
+1896 PSGNGPA
-1903 SDTLDATPKAVPHA
+1903 STASATPMPVPAA
-1917 PANLSAAGGN
+1917 PLNLSATPGD
-1927 GQVALT
+1927 GQVALSWT
-1933 WGDPKDDTITGYQY
+1933 AGDDTITGYEY
-1947 STDGGASFSDIT
+1947 SIDNGGTFTAITDSGA
-1959 NSDKNTYTVTR
+1959 NTTGYTVTG
-1970 LTNGVTHTLAL
+1970 LNNGVTYTLAL
-1981 RAVNS
+1981 RAVNDF
-1986 LGDGAASTVRALM
+1986 GNGMPSTIEVLM
-1999 APAAPAN
+1999 IPAAPK
-2006 LSAAPGD
+2006 LSAAAGD
-2013 TQAALSWDDP
+2013 TAVALSWADP
-2023 GNDTITE
+2023 GNGTINS
-2030 YQVWRHAE
+2030 YQLWQVGE
-2038 IAKLVEGNGAAT
+2038 FIGLQP
-2050 SDVFG
+2050 SDGTTDHFFG
-2055 NAVAVDGDTA
+2055 HSVAVDGDTA
-2065 VIGAPGD
+2065 VIGAPQDAEEPGL
-2072 VNNGVQTGAAFVFT
+2072 VYVFT
-2086 KGSDGWS
+2086 RNSSGAWSQQGILTTTVGSDFS
-2093 RRAKLIAKDPEGG
+2093 F
-2106 DQFGFSVAMDGDTIV
+2106 FGS
-2121 VGVLSDGLT
+2121 
-2130 VAEAGGTAAA
+2130 
-2140 GAGSAYVFAKPTGG
+2140 
-2154 WANWNDLTD
+2154 
-2163 TAKDGLTA
+2163 
-2171 KLIADDAEA
+2171 
-2180 GDQFGRS
+2180 S
-2187 VAVDESTGTVVVG
+2187 VAVHGDTAVVGAPKDFDGNGVKTGAVYVFTRDSLGAWSQQARLTASDGGLNDEFGISVGVDGDTVVVG
-2200 AWHHGGTDTEGAAYV
+2200 AWKT
-2215 FTKDSTGWSQAAKLT
+2215 
-2230 ASVPLANDYFGRTV
+2230 
-2244 ALDGDTV
+2244 
-2251 LIGAS
+2251 
-2256 GRDSGKGAA
+2256 GKGAA
-2265 YVFTKPATGWADT
+2265 YVFTRNDGVWDGG
-2278 TTAADT
+2278 
-2284 VTRLTASDGGTNDL
+2284 VNLTASDGKEDDE
-2298 FGASVAMDGNT
+2298 FGISVALNGKT
-2309 ALIGAEGQEWV
+2309 L
-2320 YVFIRESEGWVEKAK
+2320 
-2335 LSSDDP
+2335 
-2341 DHDGRGNN
+2341 
-2349 FGNSVAVDGDIVVVG
+2349 VVG
-2364 ADGVDQSD
+2364 APRNDKYIG
-2372 VVNNTGA
+2372 NNINEEDAGA
-2379 AYVFTKPSAGWA
+2379 AYVFTKPTGGWGAWDDLPQTDDDDEDKDGLTAKLTASDRAEDDFFGQSVALDDDTILVGAPGDNNNDNRINSGSVYLFAMPSDGWGDLTEDQKLTASDGAVEDMFGNSVTLDGDTAVVGAYRPTYTNFSTEVISRPGATYVFTRDSSDMWRQAARMTASDSADGDQFGYSVAMDGSSVFIGAYKEVVAVGSGSVYTTNTTNWL
-2391 DSNDATRLTGSD
+2391 DISGSD
-2403 AAANDKFGG
+2403 A
-2412 AVAVDGGTAMVGAD
+2412 
-2426 NAAGTDDLDN
+2426 
-2436 SVSNAGAA
+2436 
-2444 YVLDIVD
+2444 
-2451 WTDFGGKTTTPH
+2451 TTTSH
-2463 TVTGLTNYQ
+2463 NVAGLTNYQ
-2472 EYWFQIRAVNASG
+2472 EYWFQIRAVNETG
-2485 AGPVSNSASAT
+2485 EGPASNSSSAT
-2496 PRIGKPAK
+2496 PRLPKPGK
-2504 PANLAAQPGDEEVML
+2504 PANLTAEAGDQEVML
-2519 QWDNPGNDTITGYQ
+2519 QWANPGNSTIDKYQ

-2611 DGDTV
+2611 EGDTV

-2624 GEDTNGTNLENSG
+2624 GEDAEGDGLENSG
-2637 SVYVYTKPATEGGW
+2637 ATYVYTKPATGGGW

-2663 TVPAAYAFFGGS
+2663 TVPEAYAFFGGS

-2680 STLAIGSRL
+2680 NTLAIGSRL
-2689 YNAGGYLSA
+2689 YNAGSYLSA

-2711 SQAAKLTAS
+2711 SQQAKLTAS

-2741 GAYGDNT
+2741 GAYGDDT
-2748 VRGELGSGSAY
+2748 IRGELGSGSAY

-2766 GWTDGNETAKLT
+2766 GWSAWDALSQKDKDDLTAKLT
-2778 ASDHQPSGYFGFSV
+2778 ASDRQPSGYFGFSV

-2803 SQHSDPITGAGS
+2803 RQHNDPKTGAGS
-2815 GAAYVFTRQTGVW
+2815 GAAYVFARESGVW
-2828 GEKAKLT
+2828 GEKARLT

-2844 FGMSVA
+2844 FGVSVA

-2883 ARTFETLKLTAPGGA
+2883 TSTFETLKLTAPDGA

-2913 ARGDLALVGAYSDDH
+2913 VRGDLALVGAYSDDH
-2928 DVDGDDSIDIN
+2928 DVGDDGSIEIN

-2949 DWKDIPNSVATTTAH
+2949 DWKDIPDSVATTTAH
-2964 TVTKELDDPDTDLS
+2964 TVTKELDNPNTDTDLS

-2999 DDVSETPL
+2999 DGVSATPL
-3007 GPPATLGTLNADAG
+3007 GPPAALNGLMSEDG
-3021 DTNVTLSWAAAIAN
+3021 DTQVRLYWTAATAD
-3035 ATIASI
+3035 ATIAPVTKYIYQYQVKQSDGI
-3041 TEYEY
+3041 FGDWTNWADMPDSGPTTTEYTKTGLENK
-3046 STDGGIT
+3046 DHKF
-3053 YADIPGSG
+3053 
-3061 ANTTRYTVTTLT
+3061 R
-3073 DGAPLANGTLYT
+3073 
-3085 FAVRAV
+3085 VRAV
-3091 NVIGAGLPGTVEAT
+3091 NVIGEGPVSTV
-3105 PADATPAAPV
+3105 DATPASARPDQPTNLTATV
-3115 LNADAGDTQVRL
+3115 GDTQVRL
-3127 MWNDPQDFSIDRYE
+3127 TWNDP
-3141 YQWTGTDGASSWDAE
+3141 
-3156 GSSEDWIGVPKLMG
+3156 
-3170 RTIAYQYTVAGL
+3170 
-3182 TNDVEYTFRVRAV
+3182 ND
-3195 DEPTDFGVK
+3195 
-3204 SEGVTATPTGML
+3204 S
-3216 FNSLTAVYDPIRPA
+3216 
-3230 APAGLIATGRHQKM
+3230 
-3244 ELTWDYPDD
+3244 
-3253 ASIDKYQ
+3253 SIDKYE
-3260 YQFLQADNAGTFAT
+3260 YRWKEGTEATDFIDTGDNK
-3274 WGADW
+3274 DEW
-3279 TDIPDSNASTTE
+3279 TQVPDSNADTTR
-3291 YIHFGLT
+3291 YTVIGLT
-3298 NGVNYR
+3298 NGTSYAFQVRAWDDGADPEDSLPAQVAGTPLSAPPAAPTGLMADPDDSLVTLTWDDPDDSTIARYEYR
-3304 FRIRAVDLV
+3304 QKVEDSNNSNGFSDWMHIPSSEPTTTEYTVTDLHNGTKYTFEVRAVESH
-3313 ASGTDD
+3313 SGT
-3319 DEFSDPS
+3319 EEESDPS
-3326 DNAEAI
+3326 ADSAT
-3332 PWPHKPGAPTDLNV
+3332 PLPDRPGAPTDLNV
-3346 TVRNQEVTLTWQAPE
+3346 TARNQEVTLTWRAPLN
-3361 GSVVDKYEV
+3361 SVIDKYEV
-3370 LYLQASA
+3370 LHLQASA
-3377 LVNSSVMEGDR
+3377 LVNPGVTEGDK

-3407 GENGDEVGAAYV
+3407 GENDVTDSGAAYV
-3419 FTRSGGVVWDAGVK
+3419 FTRSGGVVWDRGVK

-3440 PYNNLGISVAVD
+3440 PYNNFGISVAVD

-3509 TILVGAYLDDREETV
+3509 TILVGAYLDDREETI

-3537 FVKPTNGNGW
+3537 FVKPSGGW
-3547 ANGTETTKLTAS
+3547 ATGNETAKRTAS

-3657 ETALDAGSAYVFTR
+3657 EAALDAGSAYVFTR

-3683 ADDGQAEDWFGY
+3683 ANDRQADDWFGY
-3695 SVALDN
+3695 SVAVDGN
-3701 HTALIGAYGDDDNG
+3701 IALVGAFGDDDNG
-3715 SESGSAYVFTRNP
+3715 SNAGSAYVFTRNT

-3756 AVDTTAHTALVGAGS
+3756 AVDTTAHTVLVGAGS

-3814 EGDEADQSTVPHAPQ
+3814 EGDEADQSAVPHAPQ
-3829 GGNNKAGVVSLSPT
+3829 GGNNEAGVVSLSPA
-3843 QPVVNVELTASLAD
+3843 QPVVNIELTASLAD
-3857 PDDPVTSVSW
+3857 PNGPVPVSSVSW
-3867 RWSKSSD
+3867 RWSRSSD

-3879 SDIPGANSDRYTPIA
+3879 SDIPGANSNRYIPIA
-3894 ADVDN
+3894 ADVGN

-3915 PAAAVSAARVQSAQG
+3915 SAAAVSAARVQSAPV

-4014 HDGNPDSAIDDSIDV
+4014 HDGSPDSAIDDSIDV

-4043 TDTINI
+4043 TDTLNI
-4049 NENSGATHLNVIAN
+4049 NENSGSTHLNVIAN

-4136 PLPGGSDDD
+4136 PLPSGSDDD

-4162 TVPEDAAVGTAVGD
+4162 TVPENAAVGTAVGD

-4234 GFAGID
+4234 GVAGID

-4322 VRAINAEGISL
+4322 VRAINAEGISP
-4333 WSESGRGETGQAPST
+4333 WSESGRGETGQALST

-4387 TPAVGLIGTP
+4387 TPTVRPMGTT

>member
-1 MRAVPITVFPRLIFL
+1 M
-16 GVFLAAVALLL
+16 
-27 LVFMAPANA
+27 
-36 ANAPSNFSA
+36 
-45 TAGDTQ
+45 
-51 VTLTWNDPDDDDIT
+51 
-65 GYQVLSVAIDKLV
+65 
-78 VPSTASGANAAGDR
+78 
-92 FGDSVGVD
+92 
-100 NNRAVVG
+100 
-107 APFQTS
+107 
-113 KDNSNNDITNGGWGH
+113 
-128 AFSRS
+128 
-133 SGGWNYDEFLAVST
+133 
-147 PQEDGRLGSSVA
+147 
-159 LAGSTAILGAPSYTH
+159 
-174 QANADPGRITIA
+174 
-186 SWDSVADSWV
+186 
-196 TKFTRVGQVGND
+196 
-208 LFGSSVALDTGIAVV
+208 
-223 GAPGA
+223 
-228 PIGGDALA
+228 
-236 GKAYLYTK
+236 
-244 NNSGVWGSAAT
+244 
-255 AIWGAGTNAGAGTI
+255 
-269 FGSSV
+269 
-274 AVDGNTVV
+274 
-282 IGSPGEDSYSGAA
+282 
-295 YVFTKDSMG
+295 
-304 IWSAVRLTASDRAN
+304 
-318 ADSFGRWVAVDGD
+318 
-331 FVVVGSWRDDDDGTD
+331 
-346 SGSVYVFTKPSGGW
+346 
-360 GDWNGLSSNA
+360 
-370 KDQLTAKLTASDAAA
+370 
-385 EDHFGWSVAVDGDNV
+385 
-400 VVGAYGN
+400 
-407 DDNGNDSGSVYLF
+407 
-420 TKPTSGGW
+420 
-428 VTATETV
+428 
-435 KLTAPDGAAGDNF
+435 
-448 GYSVAAG
+448 
-455 GGRAIVGAPGDDSEK
+455 
-470 GAVYVFSIPEWTDIS
+470 
-485 SSDSGTTSHTV
+485 
-496 TGLDNDVEYT
+496 
-506 FLVRPVVGSG
+506 
-516 YGSASESK
+516 
-524 QATPQQSP
+524 
-532 AVTPANLTALAG
+532 
-544 VDQVTLSW
+544 
-552 DDPNDSTISAYKY
+552 
-565 RQKEGSGSFGQWTT
+565 
-579 IPDSAY
+579 
-585 GEANTTGYTVR
+585 
-596 NLTDGQTYT
+596 
-605 FRIRA
+605 
-610 VDEDGDTANS
+610 
-620 GDVTVTTILAAPAN
+620 
-634 LMATVGGGQIGLNWD
+634 
-649 NPNNNLITKYQY
+649 
-661 STNGGTSFN
+661 
-670 DIDGSNAATTAYTVT
+670 
-685 GLSNGDPYTLAVRA
+685 
-699 VNAAVNGEASTVTAT
+699 
-714 PLLPAPTNLVAAA
+714 
-727 YSERVV
+727 
-733 LEWDTGGVG
+733 
-742 YEQYQITIETSGTG
+742 
-756 VVPTAYIVSASSE
+756 
-769 PKTSVEI
+769 
-776 TSLTDN
+776 
-782 TEYTFSVQAVY
+782 
-793 VPPGFSSTPK
+793 
-803 ITGMAAAVTAT
+803 
-814 PIPVPAAPSNLSA
+814 
-827 APGDE
+827 
-832 MAALSWDDPANRTI
+832 
-846 TKYELLQ
+846 
-853 LAEESELIASDAAKN
+853 
-868 DRFGV
+868 
-873 SVAVD
+873 
-878 DDTAVVGAFQPTY
+878 
-891 EDSGVT
+891 
-897 ISRPGAAY
+897 
-905 VYTKDSNGAWSQQAK
+905 
-920 LTASAGADG
+920 
-929 DEFGISVAVDGDTAV
+929 
-944 VGARGNV
+944 
-951 SKTGAIYVFT
+951 
-961 KPSDG
+961 
-966 DWTSNITE
+966 
-974 TKLTA
+974 
-979 TGGAADDLFGAS
+979 
-991 VALYGGTIVVGAP
+991 
-1004 GAGSAYVFTWNSET
+1004 
-1018 GEWSQNAKLTASNA
+1018 
-1032 GADDLFGNS
+1032 
-1041 VAVDGNTIAVGAY
+1041 
-1054 GKDGNSLADYGL
+1054 
-1066 VYVFVKSN
+1066 
-1074 TGVAWATTTETVQLK
+1074 
-1089 ASGQA
+1089 
-1094 ANANFGRSVAVD
+1094 
-1106 GGTIVV
+1106 
-1112 GASGDQNTVGG
+1112 
-1123 AEVSTGSAYVF
+1123 
-1134 TEPSNGWADGSV
+1134 
-1146 VTETAKLTAS
+1146 
-1156 DGADSDQFGRS
+1156 
-1167 VAVDGN
+1167 
-1173 TIVVGA
+1173 
-1179 HQNDD
+1179 
-1184 DGTDSGSIYVFIK
+1184 
-1197 PTNGWTDTTG
+1197 
-1207 TVKLT
+1207 
-1212 AANAATGDRFGIA
+1212 
-1225 LALDGDTALVAAP
+1225 
-1238 RNDANDDDDAGS
+1238 
-1250 AYVFDIKGWDDIADA
+1250 
-1265 AVQNRSHTVTDLTN
+1265 
-1279 YITYMFAVRAVNP
+1279 
-1292 SGDGPAATDTATPV
+1292 
-1306 PVPAAPVNL
+1306 
-1315 SATPGDGEVALSWG
+1315 
-1329 NPGNATITKYQY
+1329 
-1341 STDGGANF
+1341 
-1349 SDFDGGSSASTTSY
+1349 
-1363 TITGLDNSTE
+1363 
-1373 YTLALR
+1373 
-1379 AVNPTGNGEASTV
+1379 
-1392 TALILPAKPTGL
+1392 
-1404 TGIEYNSQVEL
+1404 
-1415 GWDDP
+1415 
-1420 DDSTITKYQLLR
+1420 
-1432 ITPRKLTAGG
+1432 
-1442 AGRDDDFFGMAVAA
+1442 
-1456 DGDTAL
+1456 
-1462 VGALQAYDA
+1462 
-1471 DFNNRPGAAYVF
+1471 
-1483 TWNSVSEVWTKNA
+1483 
-1496 TLNASDGDN
+1496 
-1505 GDGFGRSVA
+1505 
-1514 LDGDTAV
+1514 
-1521 VGAYQ
+1521 
-1526 NDEGK
+1526 
-1531 PGEIQVTNT
+1531 
-1540 GSAYIFTK
+1540 
-1548 DSQGMWKQTAQ
+1548 
-1559 LTASDAADGDQFGY
+1559 
-1573 SVAVDGDTIV
+1573 
-1583 VGAHLDDDGDGAES
+1583 
-1597 GSVYVFTKPSGDNG
+1597 
-1611 WDDWNSLSADGKAM
+1611 
-1625 LTTKLTAPGAAAG
+1625 
-1638 GYFGNSVAIDGNTIV
+1638 
-1653 VGARKAD
+1653 
-1660 SAYAITKPSSDTN
+1660 
-1673 SDGSIDWEDW
+1673 
-1683 DSLDADGKATLTAT
+1683 
-1697 LTAFDAAAEDEF
+1697 
-1709 GISVA
+1709 
-1714 IDGNTVVVGAHQHDQ
+1714 
-1729 SDTVN
+1729 
-1734 NSGAAYVFTKP
+1734 
-1745 GNAWATGTET
+1745 
-1755 AKLTASDGTSGD
+1755 
-1767 EFGIS
+1767 
-1772 VAVSGN
+1772 
-1778 TIVIGAHLDDD
+1778 
-1789 KGDKSGSAYFF
+1789 
-1800 TKPINGNWA
+1800 
-1809 TGTETV
+1809 
-1815 KIIDHAGAAE
+1815 
-1825 DHFGWSV
+1825 
-1832 AVDGSTA
+1832 
-1839 VVGAYGDGSNK
+1839 
-1850 GAAHIMGIPSWT
+1850 
-1862 DISNSAPGEANA
+1862 
-1874 TSYAVTGLTNDV
+1874 
-1886 MYTFQ
+1886 
-1891 LRAVN
+1891 
-1896 ASGHSPA
+1896 
-1903 SDTLDATPKAVPHA
+1903 
-1917 PANLSAAGGN
+1917 
-1927 GQVALT
+1927 
-1933 WGDPKDDTITGYQY
+1933 
-1947 STDGGASFSDIT
+1947 
-1959 NSDKNTYTVTR
+1959 TR

-2030 YQVWRHAE
+2030 YQLWRHAE

-2055 NAVAVDGDTA
+2055 NAVAVDSDTA

-2130 VAEAGGTAAA
+2130 AAEAGGTAAA
-2140 GAGSAYVFAKPTGG
+2140 GAGSAYVFSKPTGG

-2171 KLIADDAEA
+2171 RLIADDAEA

-2230 ASVPLANDYFGRTV
+2230 ASNPLANDYFGRTV
-2244 ALDGDTV
+2244 ALDGATV

-2265 YVFTKPATGWADT
+2265 YVFTKPDGVWADA

-2284 VTRLTASDGGTNDL
+2284 VTRLTASDGTAVDL
-2298 FGASVAMDGNT
+2298 FGASVALDGET
-2309 ALIGAEGQEWV
+2309 AVIGAEGQERA
-2320 YVFIRESEGWVEKAK
+2320 YVFIKESEGWVEKAK
-2335 LSSDDP
+2335 LSSADADY
-2341 DHDGRGNN
+2341 DGRGNN

-2372 VVNNTGA
+2372 AVNNTGA
-2379 AYVFTKPSAGWA
+2379 AYVFTKPDTGWA
-2391 DSNDATRLTGSD
+2391 NSTEAAKLTSSD
-2403 AAANDKFGG
+2403 AAADDNFGS
-2412 AVAVDGGTAMVGAD
+2412 AVAVDATTVLVGAERANND
-2426 NAAGTDDLDN
+2426 
-2436 SVSNAGAA
+2436 AGAA

-2637 SVYVYTKPATEGGW
+2637 AVYVYTKPATEGGW

-2680 STLAIGSRL
+2680 NTLAIGSRL

-2741 GAYGDNT
+2741 GAYGDDT
-2748 VRGELGSGSAY
+2748 IRGELGSGSAY

-2766 GWTDGNETAKLT
+2766 GWADGYETAKLV
-2778 ASDHQPSGYFGFSV
+2778 ASDRQPSGYFGFSV

-2803 SQHSDPITGAGS
+2803 RQHNDPKTGAGS
-2815 GAAYVFTRQTGVW
+2815 GAAYVFARESGVW
-2828 GEKAKLT
+2828 GEKARLT

-2844 FGMSVA
+2844 FGVSVA

-2883 ARTFETLKLTAPGGA
+2883 ASTFETLKLTAPDGA

-2913 ARGDLALVGAYSDDH
+2913 VRGDLALVGAYSNDH
-2928 DVDGDDSIDIN
+2928 DVGDDGSIEIN

-2949 DWKDIPNSVATTTAH
+2949 DWKDIPDSVATTTAH
-2964 TVTKELDDPDTDLS
+2964 TVTKELDNPNTDTDLS

-2999 DDVSETPL
+2999 DGVSATPL
-3007 GPPATLGTLNADAG
+3007 GVPNEPSLSAVEG
-3021 DTNVTLSWAAAIAN
+3021 DTQVTLSWTKHVPTDPV
-3035 ATIASI
+3035 TIAPI
-3041 TEYEY
+3041 TGYEY
-3046 STDGGIT
+3046 SRNGGSTFIRIALSDIDDSDATNLAYTVTGLVNLTTYTFQILAVNAIGETASNTRDAKPASATPESPENLMADPGDTQVRLTWDDPNDSSIDKYQYSYRIDGGT
-3053 YADIPGSG
+3053 VFLDIPGSG
-3061 ANTTRYTVTTLT
+3061 ADTTVHTVT
-3073 DGAPLANGTLYT
+3073 
-3085 FAVRAV
+3085 
-3091 NVIGAGLPGTVEAT
+3091 
-3105 PADATPAAPV
+3105 
-3115 LNADAGDTQVRL
+3115 
-3127 MWNDPQDFSIDRYE
+3127 
-3141 YQWTGTDGASSWDAE
+3141 
-3156 GSSEDWIGVPKLMG
+3156 
-3170 RTIAYQYTVAGL
+3170 GL
-3182 TNDVEYTFRVRAV
+3182 TNDVEYTFEVRAV
-3195 DEPTDFGVK
+3195 DDQA
-3204 SEGVTATPTGML
+3204 SEQNGASANATPMGI
-3216 FNSLTAVYDPIRPA
+3216 DPD
-3230 APAGLIATGRHQKM
+3230 APTNLKATPDHKQVL
-3244 ELTWDYPDD
+3244 LTWDDPDD
-3253 ASIDKYQ
+3253 SSIDKYQ
-3260 YQFLQADNAGTFAT
+3260 YQRTQNDGAFLGWN
-3274 WGADW
+3274 
-3279 TDIPDSNASTTE
+3279 DIDGSGASTTE
-3291 YIHFGLT
+3291 LTIGGLT
-3298 NGVNYR
+3298 NAEEYT
-3304 FRIRAVDLV
+3304 FRIRAVDAV
-3313 ASGTDD
+3313 DPNDQND

-3326 DNAEAI
+3326 EVTATPLPAE
-3332 PWPHKPGAPTDLNV
+3332 PGTPTNLSV
-3346 TVRNQEVTLTWQAPE
+3346 AERNRNVTLTWQAPE

-3370 LYLQASA
+3370 LYLQASELA
-3377 LVNSSVMEGDR
+3377 ASNVVEDDR

-3398 IAVVGAYRD
+3398 IAVVGAYQDDSDELD
-3407 GENGDEVGAAYV
+3407 GIVDSGAVYV

-3440 PYNNLGISVAVD
+3440 PYDNLGISVAVD

-3524 TDSELEDSGSVYV
+3524 ADSELEDSGSVYV
-3537 FVKPTNGNGW
+3537 FVKPFGGW
-3547 ANGTETTKLTAS
+3547 ATGNETAKRTAS

-3582 PGADDNDNGIDSG
+3582 PGADDNGIDSG

-3657 ETALDAGSAYVFTR
+3657 EAALDAGSAYVFTR

-3683 ADDGQAEDWFGY
+3683 ADDRQADDWFGY
-3695 SVALDN
+3695 SVAVDGN
-3701 HTALIGAYGDDDNG
+3701 IALVGAFGDDDNG
-3715 SESGSAYVFTRNP
+3715 SNAGSAYVFTRNT

-3756 AVDTTAHTALVGAGS
+3756 AVDTAAHTALVGAGS

-3814 EGDEADQSTVPHAPQ
+3814 EGDEADQSAVPHAPK
-3829 GGNNKAGVVSLSPT
+3829 GGNNEAGVVSLSPA

-3915 PAAAVSAARVQSAQG
+3915 PAAAVSAARVQSAQV

-4014 HDGNPDSAIDDSIDV
+4014 HDGSPDSAIDDSIDV

-4043 TDTINI
+4043 TDTLNI
-4049 NENSGATHLNVIAN
+4049 NENSGSTHLNVIAN

-4162 TVPEDAAVGTAVGD
+4162 TVPENAAVGTEVGD

-4322 VRAINAEGISL
+4322 VRAINAEGSAPGRNRDEAKPDRRCPHPLPHQSL
-4333 WSESGRGETGQAPST
+4333 RS
-4348 PAPTPVLEITPTPDP
+4348 
-4363 AQAGTPT
+4363 
-4370 STPGPGDASA
+4370 
-4380 RTPTPTP
+4380 
-4387 TPAVGLIGTP
+4387 
-4397 APAQT
+4397 
-4402 PGPVVAPATVPATP
+4402 
-4416 PAAVGTVPTP
+4416 
-4426 TATQAPSASVPEP
+4426 
-4439 TTAMPPAAPAE
+4439 
-4450 PDSGRGFPIWL
+4450 
-4461 IAAIVVAGLLAIVLG
+4461 
-4476 YLGVR
+4476 
-4481 MLRR
+4481 LRHRIRR